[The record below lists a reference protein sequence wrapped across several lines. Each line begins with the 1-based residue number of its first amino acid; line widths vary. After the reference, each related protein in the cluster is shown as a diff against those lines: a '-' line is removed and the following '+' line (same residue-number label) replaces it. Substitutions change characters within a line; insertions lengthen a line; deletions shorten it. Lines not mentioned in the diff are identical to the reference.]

1 MEEFYLE
8 ESLGEAKT
16 LSFKFNL
23 GDSSGRS
30 KDEFADEVREQVDN
44 ISMYVAEHSR
54 AYYMSAGR
62 HMEGKNERPHV
73 HVNFVVHDYVGTSHE
88 SRRRN
93 KYFMDMGYSKIHSLS
108 MREGIVNDMECAQK
122 CLAYPMKEG
131 LLVSSSHIPDS
142 LLTKLEVY
150 AGLEYEKKLQR
161 DLEKQRAGERTEKLQ
176 NQILALIP
184 KNMNFTDY
192 FSYKQFIYTKFY
204 SSLQINEYP
213 QRRSVESAVQNIA
226 IFKKIVD
233 PWYFDKF

>member
-1 MEEFYLE
+1 MEEFYLA
-8 ESLGEAKT
+8 ESLGETKT

-23 GDSSGRS
+23 GDSIESDR
-30 KDEFADEVREQVDN
+30 VQEQVDN
-44 ISMYVAEHSR
+44 ITMYVIDHCRS
-54 AYYMSAGR
+54 YYMVAGR
-62 HMEGKNERPHV
+62 HMEGKNEQPHV
-73 HVNFVVHDYVGTSHE
+73 HVNFIVHDYVGTSHE

-93 KYFMDMGYSKIHSLS
+93 KYFRDMAYSKIEGLS

-122 CLAYPMKEG
+122 CLAYPLKEG

-150 AGLEYEKKLQR
+150 AGIEYEKKLQR
-161 DLEKQRAGERTEKLQ
+161 DLEKQRASERTEKLQ

-184 KNMNFTDY
+184 NNLHFTDY
-192 FSYKQFIYTKFY
+192 FTYKQYIYTKFY
-204 SSLQINEYP
+204 DSLKINEYP

-226 IFKKIVD
+226 IYKKIVE